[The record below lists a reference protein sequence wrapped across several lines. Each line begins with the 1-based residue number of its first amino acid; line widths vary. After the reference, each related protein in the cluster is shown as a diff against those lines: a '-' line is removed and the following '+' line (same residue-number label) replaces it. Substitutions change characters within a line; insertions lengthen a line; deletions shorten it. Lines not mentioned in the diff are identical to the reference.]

1 MSIVYSQYE
10 HIFSSDATIDIF
22 DPWGGSRIPEYMHL
36 YVSIASI
43 DIALPKTENASTM
56 PPVLKV
62 TCSSTGS
69 FSILRPLSSF
79 LTAKETDYFSVDYN
93 YISISGAG
101 DTSTPM
107 QIMNMTQSKMV
118 AIDKLRVKLV
128 DIYNNL
134 FTRAS
139 TQRIVVKIDWIK
151 NYDEAGLN
159 MMEANQDFVTAV
171 YDRLPPLETD
181 PVEVPP

>member
-1 MSIVYSQYE
+1 MSVIYSQYE
-10 HIFSSDATIDIF
+10 HVFSSDATIDIF
-22 DPWGGSRIPEYMHL
+22 DPWGGSRIPDYVHL
-36 YVSIASI
+36 YISIASI
-43 DIALPKTENASTM
+43 DIAVSKTADVGTM
-56 PPVLKV
+56 PSVLKV
-62 TCSSTGS
+62 TCGSTGN

-107 QIMNMTQSKMV
+107 QIMNISQNKLI
-118 AIDKLRVKLV
+118 AIGNLRVKLV
-128 DIYNNL
+128 DMYDHL
-134 FTRAS
+134 FTRANI
-139 TQRIVVKIDWIK
+139 QRIVVRIDWIK

-159 MMEANQDFVTAV
+159 MMEANQDFVNAV